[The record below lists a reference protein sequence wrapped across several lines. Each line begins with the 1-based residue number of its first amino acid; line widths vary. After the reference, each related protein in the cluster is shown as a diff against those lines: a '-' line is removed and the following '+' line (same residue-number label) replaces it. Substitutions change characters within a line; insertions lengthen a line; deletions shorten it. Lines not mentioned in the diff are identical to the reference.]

1 MELLEAIK
9 GRRSIYAYKPDP
21 VPEETL
27 MQLLEAATWA
37 PSHRNSQPW
46 EFVLIGPET
55 RKQLA
60 AVFREAMEI
69 GPLSDPAVP
78 EARKEVFRRFM
89 NDFGGAPALVA
100 VMSRPP
106 EKEIDRAEFP
116 ISTGVAVQNL
126 MLTAHAAGLGTV
138 WVSVGRHPKA
148 RPILQ
153 VPDGYDVVAVLP
165 IGYPAEVPP
174 APPREPVAT
183 KLRRLP

>member
-1 MELLEAIK
+1 MELFEAIK
-9 GRRSIYAYKPDP
+9 GRRSVYAYKPDP
-21 VPEETL
+21 IPEDKL
-27 MQLLEAATWA
+27 MQILEAATWA

-46 EFVLIGPET
+46 EFVLIGPES

-60 AVFREAMEI
+60 AVLQEAMEA
-69 GPLSDPAVP
+69 GPLRNPEVP

-89 NDFGGAPALVA
+89 VDFGGAPALLA
-100 VMSRPP
+100 VLSRPP
-106 EKEIDRAEFP
+106 EKDIDKAEFP

-126 MLTAHAAGLGTV
+126 MLAAHALGLGTV

-153 VPDGYDVVAVLP
+153 VPDGYEAVAVLP
-165 IGYPAEVPP
+165 IGYPADVPP
-174 APPREPVAT
+174 APPREPVAN